1 VEIERKFLI
10 RNPPADLDRHPSDA
24 IEQGYLAL
32 DGDGVEVRVR
42 RRAGHA
48 VLTVK
53 QGSGLVRLEEEL
65 ALGRERFERLWPLTE
80 GRRIEK
86 VRHLV
91 PLDGATAEVDV
102 YGGALAGLVVAEIEF
117 DSVEASESFRPP
129 EWLGEE
135 VTGDPGY
142 ANRTLA
148 CDGRP
153 DARSTFR
160 LKPGESIS
168 EGLPSI
174 ARGRLDKAIGVLED
188 ADADTLGEAIH
199 AARKALKRL
208 RTTLRLAR
216 DELGDDVYRRE
227 NTIMRDAGRRL
238 SGARDSQVVVETLD
252 GLVERHG
259 DELAAGC
266 FDALRETLREE
277 HEAAQARMRE
287 DTGAVSDVVGE
298 LRAARDRTAD
308 WPLGDQAVDG
318 LASGFH
324 RIYRRGRKALAVADE
339 GPGTESLHEL
349 RKRVKDLWYASQ
361 IVRPAAP
368 KKTRKLAGRAHD
380 LSDLIGEDHDLAV
393 LLATAEDRREA
404 VTDDELAT
412 LAELIGRRRAEL
424 QRRALKAARRLYRR
438 KPSAALRRVGLDG

>member
-1 VEIERKFLI
+1 VEIERKFLV
-10 RNPPADLDRHPSDA
+10 RKLPADLDRHPSEP

-42 RRAGHA
+42 RRAGRA

-53 QGSGLVRLEEEL
+53 QGSGLVRLEEEF
-65 ALGRERFERLWPLTE
+65 AVGQERFERLWPLTE

-91 PLDGATAEVDV
+91 PVDGATAELDV
-102 YGGALAGLVVAEIEF
+102 YEGALAGLVVAEVEF

-129 EWLGEE
+129 EWLGHE

-160 LKPGESIS
+160 MQPGESIS
-168 EGLPSI
+168 EGLPCI
-174 ARGRLDKAIGVLED
+174 ARGRIDKAIGMLAA
-188 ADADTLGEAIH
+188 ADADTLEEAIH
-199 AARKALKRL
+199 GARKALKRL
-208 RTTLRLAR
+208 RSTLRLAR

-227 NTIMRDAGRRL
+227 NTILRDAGRRL
-238 SGARDSQVVVETLD
+238 SGPRDSQVVLETL
-252 GLVERHG
+252 GELVERHR
-259 DELAAGC
+259 DVLPAGS
-266 FDALRETLREE
+266 FDALREALRKE
-277 HEAAQARMRE
+277 HEAAQARVRE
-287 DTGAVSDVVGE
+287 DSGAVSDVVGE
-298 LRAARDRTAD
+298 LRDARERTPD
-308 WPLGDQAVDG
+308 WPLGDDRVDG
-318 LASGFH
+318 LASGFR
-324 RIYRRGRKALAVADE
+324 RIYRRGRKALAVADDS
-339 GPGTESLHEL
+339 PGTESLHEL

-368 KKTRKLAGRAHD
+368 KSAKKLADRAHD
-380 LSDLIGEDHDLAV
+380 VSDLIGEDHDLAV

-404 VTDDELAT
+404 LTDDELAT
-412 LAELIGRRRAEL
+412 LAELIGRRRAKL

-438 KPSAALRRVGLDG
+438 KPGAALAKIGLGD